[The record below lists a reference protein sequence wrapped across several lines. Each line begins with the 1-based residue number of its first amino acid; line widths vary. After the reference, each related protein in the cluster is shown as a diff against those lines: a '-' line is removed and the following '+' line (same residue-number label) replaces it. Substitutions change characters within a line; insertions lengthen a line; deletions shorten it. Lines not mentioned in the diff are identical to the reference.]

1 MRNRILLMSLTALFL
16 IYANGLF
23 AQEAGLAEQY
33 KQALSPQS
41 FQKSPPLTQKGLRG
55 IKGTISESE
64 RNVEGTSKPSL
75 TMHLEFR
82 FNSDELTPQTVKYL
96 DALGTALQDPQLR
109 GYIYKVEGHTDNVGT
124 DAYNLELSRKRA
136 LSVTDYM
143 VRTFGLERQQFDAQ
157 GFGKK
162 TPIASNDTEEGRGQ
176 NRRVVIVNT
185 LKLFDARTVERPDI
199 VVNVKYA
206 RAKEE
211 RALLEGET
219 LTQRDNYAVEF
230 TPKTSAHVYIYQVDT
245 MGTVTTLFPNP
256 EFSQSTNTVEPG
268 RLYRIPGFGRWLF
281 LDDSKGKEHI
291 VVIAQKGEL
300 KDPLKICKRETGTDG
315 IALASAKPP
324 AISGK
329 AATTRGMGG
338 TRQEVEAART
348 ALASVRPPDE
358 SSDINMSNVFVWKM
372 SFMHQ

>member
-1 MRNRILLMSLTALFL
+1 MRNKTLLMSLTVLFL
-16 IYANGLF
+16 IYASGLS
-23 AQEAGLAEQY
+23 AQDAGLAEQY
-33 KQALSPQS
+33 RQALSPQS
-41 FQKSPPLTQKGLRG
+41 IQPSPPAAQKTTRG
-55 IKGTISESE
+55 IKGVMSESE
-64 RNVEGTSKPSL
+64 RNVVGSTQPSL

-82 FNSDELTPQTVKYL
+82 FNSDELTPQTMKYL

-136 LSVTDYM
+136 IAVTDYM
-143 VRTFGLERQQFDAQ
+143 VRTFGLERHQFDVH

-162 TPIASNDTEEGRGQ
+162 SPVASNDMEEGRGQ
-176 NRRVVIVNT
+176 NRRVVIINT
-185 LKLFDARTVERPDI
+185 LRQFDAKTAERPDI
-199 VVNVKYA
+199 IVNVKYS

-211 RALLEGET
+211 RELLEGET

-230 TPKTSAHVYIYQVDT
+230 TPRTSAHVYIYQVDA
-245 MGTVTTLFPNP
+245 MGTVVTLFPNP
-256 EFSQSTNTVEPG
+256 EFSQSANTVEPG
-268 RLYRIPGFGRWLF
+268 RLYRIPGFGKWLY

-300 KDPLKICKRETGTDG
+300 KDPMKICRREIGTDG
-315 IALASAKPP
+315 IALASAKAP
-324 AISGK
+324 ARSGN

-338 TRQEVEAART
+338 TRQEAGTAKTAQAA
-348 ALASVRPPDE
+348 VRPSAE
-358 SSDINMSNVFVWKM
+358 VADIDMSKVFVWKL